1 MVRVLLVDDEPFI
14 VQGLKVMLEGQSVN
28 CEVVG
33 EASNGKE
40 ALEFLKQ
47 REVDLVFADIKMPVM
62 TGLELLETIRTEKI
76 SDAYFVILS
85 GYSDFQYAQQALRY
99 DCMDYVLKPVKH
111 EELERI
117 LEQVEKLNREKEEQ
131 EEKEQHWEQAV
142 FLRNIL
148 AVLSGETDSGVL
160 QYLRDS
166 LPFSGAFR
174 YVEIEAE
181 APENR
186 EKPEWRK
193 SLCKACQE
201 IAGDKWKKCCF
212 VDVSPDTGTNGV
224 GILLSLEMVK
234 EHGKTEQEYLR
245 DMLREL
251 KETYGLQAAVYVG
264 CEAREMEELAKS
276 RRTAVMVKSLSVFR
290 EPQKILWYEREQE
303 KYQPEEAV
311 LCKDVLDALIHAVEA
326 NETETIA
333 QKVAELY
340 RRMGNM
346 GMNSQMIDMNLHYL
360 LFGLV
365 HLAVQQDDKVSQEEV
380 FSMIRNNAFDLHTM
394 RGSRSHLEQFVRE
407 YAEYLV
413 QLRRKGSRGVLAE
426 VEREVSRRYPE
437 NLTLKEMSRKFYV
450 NSAYLGQIFKKKHGI
465 SFKEYLNNYRV
476 EQAAELLLRTD
487 KKIYEIA
494 EEVGYHDLDYFINR
508 FIAVKGCTP
517 SKFRKKSR
525 EKDI

>member
-148 AVLSGETDSGVL
+148 TVLSGETDSGVL

-166 LPFSGAFR
+166 LPFSGTFR

-224 GILLSLEMVK
+224 GILLSSEMVK

-251 KETYGLQAAVYVG
+251 KVVDGIVLV
-264 CEAREMEELAKS
+264 
-276 RRTAVMVKSLSVFR
+276 
-290 EPQKILWYEREQE
+290 
-303 KYQPEEAV
+303 AV
-311 LCKDVLDALIHAVEA
+311 LELGIQRFQAGAYLADSAHVDVLDALIHAVEA

>member
-1 MVRVLLVDDEPFI
+1 
-14 VQGLKVMLEGQSVN
+14 
-28 CEVVG
+28 
-33 EASNGKE
+33 
-40 ALEFLKQ
+40 
-47 REVDLVFADIKMPVM
+47 
-62 TGLELLETIRTEKI
+62 
-76 SDAYFVILS
+76 
-85 GYSDFQYAQQALRY
+85 
-99 DCMDYVLKPVKH
+99 
-111 EELERI
+111 
-117 LEQVEKLNREKEEQ
+117 
-131 EEKEQHWEQAV
+131 
-142 FLRNIL
+142 
-148 AVLSGETDSGVL
+148 
-160 QYLRDS
+160 
-166 LPFSGAFR
+166 
-174 YVEIEAE
+174 
-181 APENR
+181 
-186 EKPEWRK
+186 
-193 SLCKACQE
+193 
-201 IAGDKWKKCCF
+201 
-212 VDVSPDTGTNGV
+212 
-224 GILLSLEMVK
+224 
-234 EHGKTEQEYLR
+234 
-245 DMLREL
+245 MLREL
-251 KETYGLQAAVYVG
+251 KETYGSQAAVYVG

-326 NETETIA
+326 NETETIT

-476 EQAAELLLRTD
+476 EQAAEAGRERIRKYMRL
-487 KKIYEIA
+487 
-494 EEVGYHDLDYFINR
+494 
-508 FIAVKGCTP
+508 
-517 SKFRKKSR
+517 RKK
-525 EKDI
+525 